1 MEFMSQTECILIL
14 TDIAKSCTNLN
25 SHQQFIRVL
34 CQHPH
39 QCCILSDFYIF
50 ANIISF
56 YIFLIMN
63 EVEHLFIGLLLVFLA
78 HFSTGS
84 FVFFLL
90 TFKSKLGKEEI
101 GASSALASLF
111 FY

>member
-1 MEFMSQTECILIL
+1 
-14 TDIAKSCTNLN
+14 
-25 SHQQFIRVL
+25 
-34 CQHPH
+34 
-39 QCCILSDFYIF
+39 
-50 ANIISF
+50 
-56 YIFLIMN
+56 MN